1 MTSLPEDAPFVGV
14 IAEPASCERVDNED
28 TGTCE
33 IVTHLLPKVSL
44 DETSQRVHQGLSV
57 LRQRLQVAQSGL
69 GDLNGVAMPS
79 SALLGDSGTS

>member
-1 MTSLPEDAPFVGV
+1 M
-14 IAEPASCERVDNED
+14 
-28 TGTCE
+28 
-33 IVTHLLPKVSL
+33 HLLPKVSL

-79 SALLGDSGTS
+79 SALLGDSRTS